1 MNPLT
6 HAAHLFGPLF
16 SDPDADAIW
25 GTERFVDGFIQF
37 EHALTNAL
45 AEVGVVEHSVAAEAI
60 EDINSFQPDLT
71 KIASLVVQDGLPVPE
86 FVRQLKAHARP
97 SAFPAIHT
105 GATSQDLIDTAVS
118 LVLRDANTRF
128 EAQLADL
135 LTALDTLNATWGNS
149 PMMGRTRMQAA
160 LPIPVSDRIAT
171 WRTPL
176 ASLADRL
183 KAQRPQVEALQFGGP
198 VGNRAS
204 LASHGDAVAT
214 ALAKNL
220 NLSNPDRAWHATRE
234 NLTEYANWL
243 SMVTGSLGKMGQDLA
258 LMAQQGVDEVR
269 FSGGGTSSAMP
280 HKQNPVRAELLVTL
294 ARYNATQLPAMHHA
308 LVHEQERSGSAWS
321 LEWMVLPA
329 MVTATTTA
337 LRHAET
343 LVQSIEKMGQSA
355 P

>member
-6 HAAHLFGPLF
+6 HASHLFGPLF
-16 SDPDADAIW
+16 SDQESEALW
-25 GTERFVDGFIQF
+25 GTARFVDGFIQF
-37 EHALTNAL
+37 ERAL
-45 AEVGVVEHSVAAEAI
+45 AEALAEAGVVAGAVAEEAM
-60 EDINSFQPDLT
+60 EDIDNFQPDLAT
-71 KIASLVVQDGLPVPE
+71 VAESVEKDGLPVPE
-86 FVRQLKAHARP
+86 FVRQLKAHVRP
-97 SAFPAIHT
+97 AALPAIHT

-118 LVLRDANTRF
+118 LILRDANIRF
-128 EAQLADL
+128 EAHITEL
-135 LTALDTLNATWGNS
+135 LTALDALTDTGGEAT
-149 PMMGRTRMQAA
+149 MMGRTRMQAA
-160 LPIPVSDRIAT
+160 LPISVSDRIAT

-176 ASLADRL
+176 ESHADRL
-183 KAQRPQVEALQFGGP
+183 KTLRPQVEALQFGGP

-204 LASHGDAVAT
+204 LAPHGDAVAR

-234 NLTEYANWL
+234 NLADYANWL

-258 LMAQQGVDEVR
+258 LMAQQGVNEVR

-280 HKQNPVRAELLVTL
+280 HKQNPVRAELLITL

-308 LVHEQERSGSAWS
+308 VVHEQERSGSAWS

-329 MVTATTTA
+329 MVTATATA
-337 LRHAET
+337 LRHAEELIQNIDRIGKFT
-343 LVQSIEKMGQSA
+343 

>member
-1 MNPLT
+1 MNPMT

-16 SDPDADAIW
+16 SDPESEALWDTA
-25 GTERFVDGFIQF
+25 RFVDAFVQF
-37 EHALTNAL
+37 ERALAKAL
-45 AEVGVVEHSVAAEAI
+45 AEVGVVDGTIAAEAVA
-60 EDINSFQPDLT
+60 DIKSFQPDLSR
-71 KIASLVVQDGLPVPE
+71 IAEHVVRDGLPVPE
-86 FVRQLKAHARP
+86 FVRQLKAQARP
-97 SAFPAIHT
+97 SALPAIHT

-118 LVLRDANTRF
+118 LILRDANARF
-128 EAQLADL
+128 EAQIAGL
-135 LTALDTLNATWGNS
+135 LSALDVLAQNS
-149 PMMGRTRMQAA
+149 GGAPMLGRTRMQAA
-160 LPIPVSDRIAT
+160 LLMTVSDRITT
-171 WRTPL
+171 WRTPV
-176 ASLADRL
+176 ASHTDRL
-183 KAQRPQVEALQFGGP
+183 QTLRPQVETLQFGGP

-204 LASHGDAVAT
+204 LAPHGDAVAT
-214 ALAKNL
+214 ALAKTL

-234 NLTEYANWL
+234 SLTDYANWL

-321 LEWMVLPA
+321 LEWMILPA
-329 MVTATTTA
+329 MVTTTATA
-337 LRHAET
+337 LRHAQA
-343 LVQSIEKMGQSA
+343 LIQSIESMGQSA

>member
-6 HAAHLFGPLF
+6 RTEHLFGPLF
-16 SDPDADAIW
+16 SDPD
-25 GTERFVDGFIQF
+25 TESLWDTNQFVNGFMRF
-37 EHALTNAL
+37 ERALAMAL
-45 AEVGVVEHSVAAEAI
+45 AEADVVAPSVAAEAV
-60 EDINSFQPDLT
+60 EDIDSFRPDLA
-71 KIASLVVQDGLPVPE
+71 KIAVHVLKDGLPVPE

-97 SAFPAIHT
+97 TALPAIHT

-118 LVLRDANTRF
+118 LILHEANTRF
-128 EAQLADL
+128 ETQLAGL
-135 LTALDTLNATWGNS
+135 LSALDTLNDSCGGAT
-149 PMMGRTRMQAA
+149 MMGRTRMQAA
-160 LPIPVSDRIAT
+160 LPITVADRVAT

-176 ASLADRL
+176 DSHANRL
-183 KAQRPQVEALQFGGP
+183 KTLRPQVEALQFGGP

-204 LASHGDAVAT
+204 LVPHGDAVA
-214 ALAKNL
+214 ASLAKNL
-220 NLSNPDRAWHATRE
+220 NLSDPNRAWHTTRE
-234 NLTEYANWL
+234 TLTDYANWL

-258 LMAQQGVDEVR
+258 LMAQQGVDEVG

-329 MVTATTTA
+329 MVTTTATA
-337 LRHAET
+337 LRHAKE
-343 LVQSIEKMGQSA
+343 LIQSVEGMGLSA

>member
-6 HAAHLFGPLF
+6 HASHLFGPLF
-16 SDPDADAIW
+16 SDPEGEALWDTA
-25 GTERFVDGFIQF
+25 RFVDAFIQF
-37 EHALTNAL
+37 ERAL
-45 AEVGVVEHSVAAEAI
+45 AEALAEAGVVDHTVAAEAMA
-60 EDINSFQPDLT
+60 DIDSFRPNLT
-71 KIASLVVQDGLPVPE
+71 KIAENVVQDGLPVPV

-97 SAFPAIHT
+97 SARPAIHT

-118 LVLRDANTRF
+118 LILRDANSRF

-135 LTALDTLNATWGNS
+135 LSALDTLNDTWGDR

-160 LPIPVSDRIAT
+160 LPIAVADRIAT

-176 ASLADRL
+176 ASHANRL
-183 KAQRPQVEALQFGGP
+183 KTLRPQVEALQFGGP

-204 LASHGDAVAT
+204 LSPQGDAVAT
-214 ALAKNL
+214 ALAKGL
-220 NLSNPDRAWHATRE
+220 NLSNSDRAWHATRE
-234 NLTEYANWL
+234 NLINYANWL

-258 LMAQQGVDEVR
+258 LMAQQGVDEVS

-329 MVTATTTA
+329 MVTATATA
-337 LRHAET
+337 LRHAKE
-343 LVQSIEKMGQSA
+343 LIQSVEGMGLPA

>member
-1 MNPLT
+1 MTPMT
-6 HAAHLFGPLF
+6 HATHLFGPLF
-16 SDPDADAIW
+16 SDPESETLWDTA
-25 GTERFVDGFIQF
+25 RFVDGFFQF
-37 EHALTNAL
+37 ERSLAEAL
-45 AEVGVVEHSVAAEAI
+45 AEAGVVDHPVAAEAVA
-60 EDINSFQPDLT
+60 DINSFQPDFA
-71 KIASLVVQDGLPVPE
+71 KIAATVLQDGLPVPE

-97 SAFPAIHT
+97 AALPAIHT

-118 LVLRDANTRF
+118 LILRDANTRF
-128 EAQLADL
+128 ETQLSDV
-135 LTALDTLNATWGNS
+135 LTALDALTGKWGNAT
-149 PMMGRTRMQAA
+149 MMGRTRMQAA
-160 LPIPVSDRIAT
+160 LPISVSDRIAT
-171 WRTPL
+171 WRAPL
-176 ASLADRL
+176 ASRADRL
-183 KAQRPQVEALQFGGP
+183 KTLRPQVETLQFGGP

-204 LASHGDAVAT
+204 LAPHGDAIAR

-234 NLTEYANWL
+234 NLTDYANWL
-243 SMVTGSLGKMGQDLA
+243 SMVTGSLGKLGQDLA

-308 LVHEQERSGSAWS
+308 LVHEQERSGSAWA

-329 MVTATTTA
+329 MVTATATS
-337 LRHAET
+337 LRHAEE
-343 LVQSIEKMGQSA
+343 LIQSIESMGQSA